1 MQTKLRFQERWKEEE
16 KLIRKEIAD
25 LLNGAAK
32 KEGYPEEFSLSF
44 SSMPALCD
52 FQSNSSFALAKT
64 LHINPYDV
72 AINVV
77 KHLQDNKLYE
87 FTVARPAFINVK
99 LTEAGIKALA
109 EKLKGGQ
116 PVQVG
121 KDKTLYIDYGG
132 PNIGKAMHVGHIRS
146 FNIGESFKRLYK
158 KLGFKVISDIFLGDW
173 GMPMGLIMAMLEREG
188 SLNDYI
194 SGKEKLTLEVMN
206 VAYPKGSKLK
216 GEDETFK
223 ARAEE
228 LTLAFQKKI
237 EPYYGFWKRLREVSV
252 SEIKREC
259 ALLNVEFDLWNG
271 ESSAT
276 DYVETVL
283 NMFKDKGLAY
293 VSDGA
298 LIVEVAE
305 AGEQIPIP
313 KKSPDEV
320 QRYENPMPPLILQK
334 SNGGDMYATADI
346 ATIYMRNKNYQP
358 DIIHYF
364 TDVRQKQ
371 RFVQIF
377 RACKK
382 AGIAPESQ
390 QLWHTGFG
398 TVNGKDGKALK
409 TRDGGNMQLLDL
421 LNTLYEKAEEKLV
434 SNGTKYDD
442 DLKRKIGNA
451 AIKFADLSNNVEKD
465 YCFDMDRVLA
475 FEGKTGPYIQYTACR
490 IKSILAKAG
499 SFKENFNFAPV
510 HRSVVL
516 ELNKLQA
523 SYMTSYQ
530 EKSLNSLCAALFN
543 VASEFS
549 SFYNSCHIL
558 SEQDEAVRS
567 AHLTLLK
574 LVLEFLTEGCD
585 IIGIEIPEKM

>member
-1 MQTKLRFQERWKEEE
+1 M
-16 KLIRKEIAD
+16 IRKQIEK

-32 KEGYPEEFSLSF
+32 IEDMPEKFSVSF
-44 SSMPALCD
+44 SAMPGLCD
-52 FQSNSSFALAKT
+52 FQSNSAFALAKE
-64 LHINPYDV
+64 LKSNPFDLANKIV
-72 AINVV
+72 SD
-77 KHLQDNKLYE
+77 LQGNDMFE
-87 FTVARPAFINVK
+87 FSVARPAFINVK
-99 LTEAGIKALA
+99 LTDKGISHLA
-109 EKLKGGQ
+109 KEIANGKLPQ
-116 PVQVG
+116 PGEG
-121 KDKTLYIDYGG
+121 KSLYIDYGG
-132 PNIGKAMHVGHIRS
+132 PNIGKAMHIGHMRS
-146 FNIGESFKRLYK
+146 FNIGEAFKRLYK
-158 KLGFKVISDIFLGDW
+158 KLGYNVISDIFLGDW
-173 GMPMGLIMAMLEREG
+173 GMPMGLIMAELEFEG
-188 SLNDYI
+188 TLDEYI
-194 SGKEKLTLEVMN
+194 SGERELSLAVMN
-206 VAYPKGSKLK
+206 EAYPKGSKRK
-216 GEDETFK
+216 AEDETFK

-228 LTLAFQKKI
+228 LTLSFQKKK
-237 EPYYGFWKRLREVSV
+237 EPYYGFWKRLRDVSV
-252 SEIKREC
+252 SEIKRVC
-259 ALLNVEFDLWNG
+259 TLINVDFDLWNG

-283 NMFKDKGLAY
+283 DIFKFKNLATL
-293 VSDGA
+293 SDGA

-305 AGEQIPIP
+305 EGEQIPIP

-346 ATIYMRNKNYQP
+346 ATIYMRNLNYKP

-382 AGIAPESQ
+382 AGISFEGQ
-390 QLWHTGFG
+390 ELWHTGFG
-398 TVNGKDGKALK
+398 TINGKDGKALK

-421 LNTLYEKAEEKLV
+421 LNMLYEKAEERLI
-434 SNGTKYDD
+434 SNGTNFDS

-451 AIKFADLSNNVEKD
+451 ALKFADLSNSVEKD
-465 YCFDMDRVLA
+465 YSFDIDRMLS

-499 SFKENFNFAPV
+499 RFKDNFNFLQE
-510 HRSVVL
+510 HRAVVL
-516 ELNKLQA
+516 ELNKLWS
-523 SYMTSYQ
+523 SYMTSFT

-543 VASEFS
+543 TASAFS

-558 SEQDEAVRS
+558 SEEDEKKKS

-574 LVLEFLTEGCD
+574 LVLSSLEEGCE
-585 IIGIEIPEKM
+585 ILGIEVPEKM